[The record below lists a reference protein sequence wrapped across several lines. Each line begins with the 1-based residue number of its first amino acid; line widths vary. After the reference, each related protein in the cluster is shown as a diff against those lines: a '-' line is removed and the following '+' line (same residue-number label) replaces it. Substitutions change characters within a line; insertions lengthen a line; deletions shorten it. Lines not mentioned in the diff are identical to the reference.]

1 MLVLVEFFRRITM
14 EGPEIAG
21 PKVWLDL
28 NRKCE
33 AKIIAF
39 INKNKARIVPAWR
52 LPEL

>member
-1 MLVLVEFFRRITM
+1 M

-39 INKNKARIVPAWR
+39 INKNKARATSM
-52 LPEL
+52 LLM

>member
-1 MLVLVEFFRRITM
+1 M

-33 AKIIAF
+33 AKIIAL
-39 INKNKARIVPAWR
+39 INKNKARVLSTNMLLTRVITCCYRKDQAG
-52 LPEL
+52 

>member
-1 MLVLVEFFRRITM
+1 M

-28 NRKCE
+28 NRKCQ